1 VATRSFKTLQHYQLI
16 RRHISHTRKEV
27 SLNTQTNKEGRN
39 DVNQAFVEESGL
51 VGGLGRNEKELNFF
65 FFLVSTLLSILIQR
79 D

>member
-1 VATRSFKTLQHYQLI
+1 M
-16 RRHISHTRKEV
+16 

-39 DVNQAFVEESGL
+39 DVNQAFVEESRL